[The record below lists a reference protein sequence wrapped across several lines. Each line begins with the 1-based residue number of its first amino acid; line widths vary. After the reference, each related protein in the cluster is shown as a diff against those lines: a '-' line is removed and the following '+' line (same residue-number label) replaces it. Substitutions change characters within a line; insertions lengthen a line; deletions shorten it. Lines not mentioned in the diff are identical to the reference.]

1 MPKIKRF
8 NAGGEPTLEELYP
21 EAKITRAGPQ
31 PPPKKEK
38 WEIKEEERIRRSTP
52 ATTGTSVAQP
62 KFTDA
67 GDMQDLNKIR
77 GGTSAMPKSNR
88 DLTKNYKSGGKV
100 SFASKRADGCCVKGK
115 TKGRFV

>member
-1 MPKIKRF
+1 MKKAKRF
-8 NAGGEPTLEELYP
+8 NEGGKSLEELYP

-77 GGTSAMPKSNR
+77 GGTGAMPKSNR
-88 DLTKNYKSGGKV
+88 DLLRNYKKGGKV
-100 SFASKRADGCCVKGK
+100 SSASSRSDGIAQRGK
-115 TKGRFV
+115 TKGKMR